1 MTCRQDTSAPSAPGA
16 GDALTRLC
24 VAVLPIWLRQIAQA
38 RTQSETA
45 CADMLAAFA
54 PLVPLMD
61 HLAEA
66 HARIVPTG
74 AGADTPAAQP
84 GQPDLGPLL
93 SALQAPVQAWGDCR
107 ERLFVSIQYQD
118 RINQMLQL
126 LQDDVGRLGDAL
138 QPDAAPE
145 ALAVEPWLQ
154 RLQQAYAMNEQRD
167 AHHTDASASPSAAD
181 NDIDYF

>member
-1 MTCRQDTSAPSAPGA
+1 MTCSQETSAPSAPGA

-24 VAVLPIWLRQIAQA
+24 VEVLPIWLRQIAQA

-45 CADMLAAFA
+45 CSDMLAAFA

-61 HLAEA
+61 RLAA
-66 HARIVPTG
+66 AQARVIPTG
-74 AGADTPAAQP
+74 AAPEAPPAQP
-84 GQPDLGPLL
+84 ETHELNSLL
-93 SALQAPVQAWGDCR
+93 SALQAPLQAWGDCR

-126 LQDDVGRLGDAL
+126 LQDDVSRLDAAL
-138 QPDAAPE
+138 QSGTAPE
-145 ALAVEPWLQ
+145 SLEVKPWLQ
-154 RLQQAYAMNEQRD
+154 RLEQAYAMNEQRE
-167 AHHTDASASPSAAD
+167 AHHIESNTSPSAD